1 MNTNRKRTGDHYP
14 LDNLTYDLMTIIH
27 KKSKGLE
34 AFDKYIEDAKEDKEL
49 RQLLEE
55 IRQQDEECITML
67 QPYLSRRLGESR
79 NTATTED
86 NKKTMAKAS
95 GAGAAGRSSGG
106 NKVTA
111 NRSR

>member
-49 RQLLEE
+49 SQLLEE
-55 IRQQDEECITML
+55 IRQRDEECITML

-79 NTATTED
+79 GSSATED

-95 GAGAAGRSSGG
+95 GAGSAGRSGG
-106 NKVTA
+106 ASKTA
-111 NRSR
+111 PNRSR